1 MADAELTS
9 ESAEQALNSLSLL
22 SGLAPEVRELVVA
35 SFVPVRYDFGETIVA
50 AGDRPDGFYLLLSGT
65 ARVLAVADDGTE
77 VSLNLLHEHDSFGEV
92 GLLDGSPRTETV
104 RAASEVRA
112 LRLDETVVSALARL
126 HPSIRTALE
135 LQEGARRLADFLRVH
150 SAFSRLPD
158 EAVAPMLSALE
169 RVELEAGEH
178 AIREG
183 DPPGALFIVEHGRLH
198 AFRGQDQAHHDTG
211 YLRSGDIFGERALYR
226 GARHEA
232 TVQALERCQLLR
244 LDHSDFSALMAQHE
258 EFRQR
263 VEELVALEEHRR
275 TPQVPLDFAELLP
288 AHASEAAIVERG
300 PDEDHV
306 ARGATLSELPGA
318 DAAALPPEPGVEG
331 QARSRPRRW
340 RRRPKFPLVRQLDET
355 DCGAACVAMVCRHF
369 GRDVALSHIRMAV
382 GTGADGTS
390 LRGVQRGGEHLG
402 LEVRTIKASKER
414 VHELPCPRSSTGA
427 GTTGSCSTGSRGI
440 ASMWPTRRGDSGAWA
455 GTS

>member
-9 ESAEQALNSLSLL
+9 ESAEQALNSLCCSSAWLQGARARRRLLRPRSL
-22 SGLAPEVRELVVA
+22 
-35 SFVPVRYDFGETIVA
+35 DFGETIVA

-211 YLRSGDIFGERALYR
+211 YLRSGDISASG
-226 GARHEA
+226 
-232 TVQALERCQLLR
+232 RC
-244 LDHSDFSALMAQHE
+244 
-258 EFRQR
+258 
-263 VEELVALEEHRR
+263 
-275 TPQVPLDFAELLP
+275 
-288 AHASEAAIVERG
+288 I
-300 PDEDHV
+300 
-306 ARGATLSELPGA
+306 
-318 DAAALPPEPGVEG
+318 AALGT
-331 QARSRPRRW
+331 
-340 RRRPKFPLVRQLDET
+340 RRPCK
-355 DCGAACVAMVCRHF
+355 
-369 GRDVALSHIRMAV
+369 
-382 GTGADGTS
+382 
-390 LRGVQRGGEHLG
+390 
-402 LEVRTIKASKER
+402 
-414 VHELPCPRSSTGA
+414 RSSAASSYGL
-427 GTTGSCSTGSRGI
+427 TTVTSRRSWPSTRSSVSGSKSS
-440 ASMWPTRRGDSGAWA
+440 
-455 GTS
+455 